1 MDTRGPFHPENLDYL
16 VGIDEASVANALA
29 VRLSCGNRCTQAGA
43 GCTLFFPSQ
52 VWASNYW
59 AGVLCVL
66 FA

>member
-52 VWASNYW
+52 VWA
-59 AGVLCVL
+59 
-66 FA
+66 